1 MRLLHLISYC
11 LWKILVH
18 PFVMV
23 CRLRM
28 LHLLPI
34 FGNCHDTL
42 GQAIS
47 LCTESSPDDA
57 RAAMSAFRWPSQVVA
72 MAQPRKTNMTQVCR
86 SGLVHNHSV
95 LDAIFKFHLLL
106 FRTWLVFIWPA
117 FGESEDPTS
126 YNNLEDLKWRG
137 QEPPKPPKS
146 VDISWEFISET

>member
-23 CRLRM
+23 RRLRM

-95 LDAIFKFHLLL
+95 LDAIFKFHRLL
-106 FRTWLVFIWPA
+106 FRTWLVL
-117 FGESEDPTS
+117 FGPPLENLRTRLLITISKTS
-126 YNNLEDLKWRG
+126 NGVVRNP
-137 QEPPKPPKS
+137 QAPK
-146 VDISWEFISET
+146 ISWY